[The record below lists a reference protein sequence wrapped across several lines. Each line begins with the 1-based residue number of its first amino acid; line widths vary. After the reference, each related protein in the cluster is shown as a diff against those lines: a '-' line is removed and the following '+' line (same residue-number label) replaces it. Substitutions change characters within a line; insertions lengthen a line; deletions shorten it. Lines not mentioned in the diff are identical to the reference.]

1 LLTSD
6 AGDDDG
12 EAQDSEID
20 DSLTELI
27 NNP

>member
-6 AGDDDG
+6 TGDDNG
-12 EAQDSEID
+12 EEEDSEID